1 MKSSYLFQLRS
12 ILICVTLFYGQLM
25 VAQNLVKNPSFEEY
39 KNCPSDF
46 GSLMKDVPGWYQPSY
61 GTSDYFNKCSTK
73 MGTGRN
79 FIGNQSPFEG
89 EGYAGL
95 YMYAQKDYR
104 EYLTVELEEKLI
116 KGQKYVFSFQISLA
130 DKSSY
135 SINEFG
141 IMFTSN
147 TMDFKTNR
155 NIPAELMRRSG
166 FRNYVVARDHRFFSN
181 SEEWTEVTGI
191 YVADG
196 TEKFM
201 SIGNFKGNKDTKIEL
216 LNNQFRKSAYYYVD
230 SVNLNELGGNY
241 IANQMYKFEDL
252 KFETDGYT
260 VDKEKNEQLATLI
273 DFLKAHRG
281 YVVTIYGHTDDIG
294 SKEYNKSLS
303 DKRAKSVAQ
312 FLADN
317 GLASHRISYMGYGY
331 ANPLAKNKT
340 SEARKQNRR
349 VEFKVSRKKDGYASS
364 LFED

>member
-1 MKSSYLFQLRS
+1 MKTSYLFKLRS
-12 ILICVTLFYGQLM
+12 ILFCTAIFCGQLI

-39 KNCPSDF
+39 NDCPSDF
-46 GSLMKDVPGWYQPSY
+46 GNLMKDVPGWYQPSF
-61 GTSDYFNKCSTK
+61 GTSDYFNVCSKK
-73 MGTGRN
+73 MGTVDN
-79 FIGNQSPFEG
+79 FIGSQPPFEG

-104 EYLTVELEEKLI
+104 EYLTVELDEKLV

-135 SINEFG
+135 SVNEFG
-141 IMFTSN
+141 IMFSRN
-147 TMDFKTNR
+147 TMNFKTNR

-166 FRNYVVARDHRFFSN
+166 FRNYVVARDHRFFSDSN
-181 SEEWTEVTGI
+181 EWTKVTGI

-196 TEKFM
+196 SEKFM
-201 SIGNFKGNKDTKIEL
+201 SIGNFKDNNDTKIEL

-230 SVNLNELGGNY
+230 TVSLTELGGNY
-241 IANQMYKFEDL
+241 IANKMYKFEDL

-260 VDKEKNEQLATLI
+260 VDKEKNEQLAVLI
-273 DFLKAHRG
+273 NYLKAHRG

-312 FLADN
+312 YLADN
-317 GLASHRISYMGYGY
+317 GLASHRISYLGFGY
-331 ANPLAKNKT
+331 ANPLEKNKT
-340 SEARKQNRR
+340 TEARKQNRR